1 MREIKFRVWDVKLSK
16 WINPTYNIT
25 LPFPAEHKI
34 IEQFSGLIDKN
45 GKDIHEGDIVVCFY
59 DFAVEN
65 DENGNVK
72 FIEKRDFALE
82 EIKFIGGGF
91 CTSIEDDLCIHKW
104 IEERNEIEVL
114 GNIHENPE
122 LL

>member
-1 MREIKFRVWDVKLSK
+1 MREIKFRVCDVKLSK
-16 WINPTYNIT
+16 WINPIYNIT
-25 LPFPAEHKI
+25 LPFPTEDKI
-34 IEQFSGLIDKN
+34 IEQFSRLTDKN
-45 GKDIHEGDIVVCFY
+45 GKDIYEGDIVVCFY

-65 DENGNVK
+65 DENGNAK

-122 LL
+122 LI

>member
-16 WINPTYNIT
+16 WINPIYNIT
-25 LPFPAEHKI
+25 LPFPAEDKI
-34 IEQFSGLIDKN
+34 IEQFSGLTDKN
-45 GKDIHEGDIVVCFY
+45 GKDIYEGDIVVCFY

-122 LL
+122 LI